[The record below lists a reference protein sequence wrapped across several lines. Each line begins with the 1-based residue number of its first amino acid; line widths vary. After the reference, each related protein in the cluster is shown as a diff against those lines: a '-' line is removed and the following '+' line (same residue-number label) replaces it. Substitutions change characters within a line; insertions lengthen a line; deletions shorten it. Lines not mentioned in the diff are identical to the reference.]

1 MELRHLRYFVAVG
14 EALSFTKAA
23 SRLHL
28 SQPSLTR
35 QVRDLE
41 LEIDVKLLDRTKQQ
55 IVLTAEGRAFLV
67 DAKRV
72 VGLSAE
78 IVKSV
83 QRLSRHENAA
93 LQIGY
98 VANLFYDILPGVL
111 TSFQASFPTIPVN
124 LFDMSC
130 GDQIRALEDGRLDL
144 GFIGLCRPTEPTEL
158 EVHTVA
164 TYRALAALPKD
175 HPLTNA
181 EVVKL
186 KELKSMFFIG
196 ISETSFPGY
205 HRWITQTCRQAGF
218 KPKILQDAEIERAA
232 VDSVAAGLGVTIL
245 PDPVRKFAHHD
256 VVFRPIAPAIK
267 MKAGVAWKRGNSSP
281 GLRGYI
287 EIVKSLSTSMR

>member
-23 SRLHL
+23 ACLHL

-41 LEIDVKLLDRTKQQ
+41 VEIGVKLLDRSRQQ
-55 IVLTAEGRAFLV
+55 IALTAEGRAFLV

-72 VGLSAE
+72 LGLSTE

-83 QRLSRHENAA
+83 QRLSRHEHAA

-111 TSFQASFPTIPVN
+111 ASFQSSFPTIPVN

-130 GDQIRALEDGRLDL
+130 GDQLRALAEGRLDL
-144 GFIGLCRPTEPTEL
+144 GFIGLCRPPEPAEL
-158 EVHTVA
+158 EICTVA

-175 HPLTNA
+175 HPLTNE
-181 EVVKL
+181 EVVTL
-186 KELKSMFFIG
+186 KALKSMFFIG

-232 VDSVAAGLGVTIL
+232 IDSVAAGLGVTIL
-245 PDPVRKFAHHD
+245 PDPVRKFAHHEI
-256 VVFRPIAPAIK
+256 VFRPIAPPVK
-267 MKAGVAWKRGNSSP
+267 MKASVAWKHDNSSP
-281 GLRGYI
+281 GLRGYV
-287 EIVKSLSTSMR
+287 EIVKKLATSMR